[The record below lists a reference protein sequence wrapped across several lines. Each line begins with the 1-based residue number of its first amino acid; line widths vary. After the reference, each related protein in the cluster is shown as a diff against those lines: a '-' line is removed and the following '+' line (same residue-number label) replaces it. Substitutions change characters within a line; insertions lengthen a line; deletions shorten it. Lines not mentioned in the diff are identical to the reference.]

1 MTRTVSQRRSPD
13 STGCSPTSSPTADDW
28 PPAGH
33 GGRHGAHRPDGPH
46 PAAPRASG
54 GRQSPDAI
62 VVGAFERA
70 GDEIPYPQTVLDGTL
85 PTDALV
91 TALMPALCGS
101 PNSTVCSSVL
111 PGEELGPASAPGQHA
126 QRHGQAGAG
135 HGEGGDVDVAHQQ
148 ASQQ

>member
-1 MTRTVSQRRSPD
+1 M
-13 STGCSPTSSPTADDW
+13 
-28 PPAGH
+28 
-33 GGRHGAHRPDGPH
+33 
-46 PAAPRASG
+46 
-54 GRQSPDAI
+54 
-62 VVGAFERA
+62 VVGTGRIAQTVHIPLLEHPEVGNHLTPPWSVPEPRNVPARRGRDPLAETDPAKAIKARIDAFERA

-135 HGEGGDVDVAHQQ
+135 HGQGGDVDVAHQQ